1 MATSMWLVGAR
12 RLAIGTAAHLPS
24 AGPWAGGEQD
34 GIPRD
39 DPPSRRHAAAVT
51 AAAGG
56 SEVRRWC
63 RSRAFV
69 RGRTSR
75 PAPRTGP
82 APACRAAD
90 RSVSGP
96 AGARAQRPPG
106 RSPRRPAGPSDVL
119 ARSTATGPDLVEAA
133 PVVGLQRAGPS
144 EAPAVGQGRRPVE
157 LD

>member
-12 RLAIGTAAHLPS
+12 RLAIRTAAHLPS
-24 AGPWAGGEQD
+24 AGPSARGEPY

-63 RSRAFV
+63 RSSALV

-75 PAPRTGP
+75 PAPLTGP
-82 APACRAAD
+82 APPTPAAYP
-90 RSVSGP
+90 SVSYP
-96 AGARAQRPPG
+96 PPPITQLPPRP
-106 RSPRRPAGPSDVL
+106 SPPQPHV
-119 ARSTATGPDLVEAA
+119 PP
-133 PVVGLQRAGPS
+133 PVTPPTS
-144 EAPAVGQGRRPVE
+144 P
-157 LD
+157 